1 MIQKIEA
8 QKKKI
13 YKLNDDSLN
22 KGETSNQ
29 QMRDHIKRLRKQ
41 METNE
46 LNAKKEIDNI
56 KKETEKVYEL
66 LSDKEFEES
75 SL

>member
-1 MIQKIEA
+1 
-8 QKKKI
+8 
-13 YKLNDDSLN
+13 
-22 KGETSNQ
+22 
-29 QMRDHIKRLRKQ
+29 